1 VNREHAGAL
10 EDEWAVGKD
19 FGGKLNFGRY
29 SGAAIWLDG
38 AGLERFDKPILTN
51 SMRTRHFPSCL
62 MLRGMGQ
69 FAALTSLAV
78 LTFAGTLH
86 AQDFEGKNIS
96 AVTIR
101 YRGAKTVDEDLLR
114 NLMVSKAGTAY
125 RAESLDNDIKSLY
138 ESGLVDDVRFLAEP
152 VGGGV
157 NLIAEVTTRPGLG
170 GVGFVGNSIFTD
182 QKLAKESKMKA
193 GGALSDEQI
202 LEARRNI
209 EKYYQ
214 GYGYPDV
221 TVSHRTQ
228 ATGQA
233 GLSDLIF
240 VIDEGQKNEVRKIKF
255 EGNNA
260 FTDLELRKEMKVKE
274 KGWFSWLTKSGR
286 FESNQLDTDLD
297 AVLDYYRSRGY
308 LRASCPGINREP
320 VGDGTVDLIININEG
335 DRYTVAGVGFGKM
348 TVFKPEELYPSLTL
362 VGDAAYSS
370 KKMRADITMI
380 RNYYG
385 SRGYA
390 DALVTPDIRDAGPN
404 RVSIT
409 YRVTEGT
416 RFRVGRVNIA
426 GNTKTKDKVIR
437 REIPLKPGDMFN
449 SVELDTTKARL
460 ENLQYFTD
468 VQATGT
474 PGGAGYR
481 DVDVLVEEKATGS
494 VGVGVG
500 FSSIDS
506 IVGFL
511 TLEQSNFDLF
521 NPWNFTGG
529 GQRFG
534 MNLRAGS
541 QRSEFSLSLVEP
553 WFLDQQLAL
562 GGELFY
568 RESSYFSENF
578 DQTNLGAAI
587 SLRKPLGAKDSIKG
601 ELRVEQVSIDSDV
614 NAGDFPGAVGPNGE
628 TVSQF
633 DEDLIGGD
641 FLRSAFAVNYIYD
654 SRDSVIQPRVGHKI
668 DLGLT
673 YAGLGGDVDTITF
686 SAQGQKYWN
695 LKWDTILSVNGELA
709 FVDSL
714 NDEVPIFERLFLGG
728 GRTLRGFEFRDVGP
742 RDTGFTNDVYGG
754 NSLGYLTVE
763 YTVPI
768 IETVR
773 AAVFYDTGFVNSE
786 SWDPSPGDLYSDFG
800 VGIRLK
806 LPISPLPLALDYAVP
821 LSSPDAEAD
830 KGGQFQFSLSSQF

>member
-1 VNREHAGAL
+1 M
-10 EDEWAVGKD
+10 
-19 FGGKLNFGRY
+19 
-29 SGAAIWLDG
+29 
-38 AGLERFDKPILTN
+38 P
-51 SMRTRHFPSCL
+51 
-62 MLRGMGQ
+62 RGVGQ
-69 FAALTSLAV
+69 FAALTSLSV
-78 LTFAGTLH
+78 LALAGTLH

-96 AVTIR
+96 EVTIR
-101 YRGAKTVDEDLLR
+101 YRGAKTVDEDRLR
-114 NLMVSKAGTAY
+114 NLMASKAGTTY

-152 VGGGV
+152 VGGSV
-157 NLIAEVTTRPGLG
+157 KLIAEVTTRPGLG
-170 GVGFVGNSIFTD
+170 GVGFVGNTIFTD

-221 TVSHRTQ
+221 TVTHRTQ
-228 ATGQA
+228 ATGQE

-240 VIDEGQKNEVRKIKF
+240 VIDEGAKNEVRKIRF
-255 EGNNA
+255 EGNNT
-260 FTDLELRKEMKVKE
+260 FTDPELRKEMKVKE

-297 AVLDYYRSRGY
+297 TILDYYRGKGY
-308 LRASCPGINREP
+308 LRASSPGIRREP
-320 VGDGTVDLIININEG
+320 VGDGRVDLVIPINEG
-335 DRYTVAGVGFGKM
+335 EKYTVAGVGFGRM

-362 VGDAAYSS
+362 TGDAAYSS
-370 KKMRADITMI
+370 KKMRADITTI
-380 RNYYG
+380 RSFYG

-409 YRVTEGT
+409 YRITEGA

-426 GNTKTKDKVIR
+426 GNTKTQDKVIR
-437 REIPLKPGDMFN
+437 REIPLKPGDQFN

-460 ENLQYFTD
+460 DNLQYFSD
-468 VQATGT
+468 VQATGS
-474 PGGAGYR
+474 PGGSGYR
-481 DVDVLVEEKATGS
+481 DVNVLVEEKATGS

-506 IVGFL
+506 IVGFV

-529 GQRFG
+529 GQRFA
-534 MNLRAGS
+534 MSLRAGS
-541 QRSEFSLSLVEP
+541 ERSEFSVSLTEP

-562 GGELFY
+562 GGEIFY
-568 RESSYFSENF
+568 KQSTYFSDYYE
-578 DQTNLGAAI
+578 QTNLGAAI
-587 SLRKPLGAKDSIKG
+587 SLRKPLGKKSSIKG
-601 ELRVEQVSIDSDV
+601 EYRLENIKIDSEIGNSDYDI
-614 NAGDFPGAVGPNGE
+614 NNNGIDDGNNSE
-628 TVSQF
+628 LS
-633 DEDLIGGD
+633 EESIGGD
-641 FLRSAFAVNYIYD
+641 FLRSALAANYIYD
-654 SRDSVIQPRVGHKI
+654 SRDSGILARSGHKV

-673 YAGLGGDVDTITF
+673 LAGGVLGGDVDTITF
-686 SAQGQKYWN
+686 SAQGQKFWN
-695 LKWDTILSVNGELA
+695 LKWDSILSVAGELA
-709 FVDSL
+709 FVD
-714 NDEVPIFERLFLGG
+714 NVNGDEIPIFERMFLGG

-742 RDTGFTNDVYGG
+742 RDKEGYTGEVFGG
-754 NSLGYLTVE
+754 NSLGFISVE

-773 AAVFYDTGFVNSE
+773 AAVFSDTGFVNAD
-786 SWDPSPGDLYSDFG
+786 SWDISPSDVYIDVG

-806 LPISPLPLALDYAVP
+806 LPISPLPLALDYAIPV
-821 LSSPDAEAD
+821 SSPDEEAD
-830 KGGQFQFSLSSQF
+830 KGGQFNFSLSSQF